1 MFHSALSALTFSS
14 GEFLTIT
21 ESRGLSGAWSWVLAG
36 GEQIW
41 SPGFFRLLGLVP
53 NAAKADYDL
62 LLSLVHP
69 EDRYRLP
76 SLGEVR
82 QGHVPPETTVRVI
95 RPNGTVRVLSLMME
109 ARFSGEGRP
118 VAINGS
124 ALDVTDR
131 EQLSLMRKEERRR
144 RGALYLTEHIAA
156 FSVGLD
162 LRREFPFEVAQVH
175 GLPYE
180 EICRDPYAMIVP
192 EERDAFQ
199 DAALTQI
206 ERREFF
212 QGTAHERLAN
222 GELWH
227 FKIIT
232 VPVRDPDGTYLGR
245 CGLKCPV
252 QNPIPASLALGE
264 ALDQTVTG
272 HHLRA
277 ARALLDWSMMDLAQ
291 ASGMSHSTVR
301 RLEEDSEHRGSRSRL
316 QAVASLRRAGIR
328 FIPMDDGTL
337 AVAKG

>member
-21 ESRGLSGAWSWVLAG
+21 ESRGLSGAWSWVLMG

-53 NAAKADYDL
+53 NAAKASYDL

-69 EDRYRLP
+69 EDRHRLP

-82 QGHVPPETTVRVI
+82 QGHVPRETIVRVI
-95 RPNGTVRVLSLMME
+95 RPNGTMRVLSLVMK
-109 ARFSGEGRP
+109 ARFSGDGRP
-118 VAINGS
+118 VAVNGT

-131 EQLSLMRKEERRR
+131 EQMAQMRQEERRR
-144 RGALYLTEHIAA
+144 RGALYLTEHITC
-156 FSVGLD
+156 FSIGLD
-162 LRREFPFEVAQVH
+162 LRFEFPFEVAQLH
-175 GLPYE
+175 GQPYE
-180 EICRDPYAMIVP
+180 DLCTNPYVMVVP
-192 EERDAFQ
+192 EERRAFQ
-199 DAALTQI
+199 EAAQAQI
-206 ERREFF
+206 EKQEFF
-212 QGTAHERLAN
+212 QGMAHERLAN

-227 FKIIT
+227 FKIISM
-232 VPVRDPDGTYLGR
+232 PVQDPDGTYLGR
-245 CGLKCPV
+245 CGLKYPV
-252 QNPIPASLALGE
+252 RSPMPISAALSEG
-264 ALDQTVTG
+264 LDQAVTG

-291 ASGMSHSTVR
+291 ASGLSHSTVR

-316 QAVASLRRAGIR
+316 QAVASLRRGGIR

>member
-53 NAAKADYDL
+53 NAAKANYDL

-69 EDRYRLP
+69 EDRHLLP

-82 QGHVPPETTVRVI
+82 QGHVPRETIVRVI
-95 RPNGTVRVLSLMME
+95 RPNGTMRVLSLVME
-109 ARFSGEGRP
+109 ARFSGDGRP
-118 VAINGS
+118 VAVNGT

-131 EQLSLMRKEERRR
+131 EQLAQMRQLERRR
-144 RGALYLTEHIAA
+144 RGALYLTEHITC
-156 FSVGLD
+156 FSIGLD
-162 LRREFPFEVAQVH
+162 NRFEIPFEVAQVH

-180 EICRDPYAMIVP
+180 EICTNPYLMIVP
-192 EERDAFQ
+192 EERGAFQ
-199 DAALTQI
+199 EAAQAQFETQQ
-206 ERREFF
+206 FF

-227 FKIIT
+227 FRI
-232 VPVRDPDGTYLGR
+232 VSMPVRDPDGTYLGR

-252 QNPIPASLALGE
+252 RSPMPISAALNEG
-264 ALDQTVTG
+264 LDQAVSG

-291 ASGMSHSTVR
+291 ASGLSHSTVR
-301 RLEEDSEHRGSRSRL
+301 RLEEGSEHRGSRSLL

-328 FIPMDDGTL
+328 FILMDDGTL

>member
-21 ESRGLSGAWSWVLAG
+21 ERRGLSGAWSWVLAG

-53 NAAKADYDL
+53 NATKASYDL

-69 EDRYRLP
+69 EDRHRLP
-76 SLGEVR
+76 APGEVR
-82 QGHVPPETTVRVI
+82 QGHVPHETIVRVI
-95 RPNGTVRVLSLMME
+95 RPNGTVRVLSLVME
-109 ARFSGEGRP
+109 ARFSAEGRP
-118 VAINGS
+118 IAVNGT

-131 EQLSLMRKEERRR
+131 EQLSRMREVERRR
-144 RGALYLTEHIAA
+144 RGALYLTEHIVA

-162 LRREFPFEVAQVH
+162 LRHEFPFEMAQVH

-180 EICRDPYAMIVP
+180 EICLDPYAMIVP
-192 EERDAFQ
+192 EERAAFQ

-206 ERREFF
+206 ERRLFF

-232 VPVRDPDGTYLGR
+232 VPVLDPDGVYLGR

-252 QNPIPASLALGE
+252 RSPIPMSLALSEG
-264 ALDQTVTG
+264 LDQAVTG

-291 ASGMSHSTVR
+291 ASGVSHSTVR
-301 RLEEDSEHRGSRSRL
+301 RLEEDREHRGSRSRL
-316 QAVASLRRAGIR
+316 QAVEALRRAGIR

-337 AVAKG
+337 AVGKS

>member
-53 NAAKADYDL
+53 NAAKASYDL
-62 LLSLVHP
+62 LLSLAHP
-69 EDRYRLP
+69 EDRHRLP
-76 SLGEVR
+76 TLSEVR
-82 QGHVPPETTVRVI
+82 QGHVPRETIVRVI
-95 RPNGTVRVLSLMME
+95 RPNGTVRVLSLVME

-118 VAINGS
+118 VAINGT

-131 EQLSLMRKEERRR
+131 EQLSLMRQEERR
-144 RGALYLTEHIAA
+144 RGALYLTEHIVA
-156 FSVGLD
+156 FSVELD

-180 EICRDPYAMIVP
+180 RICRDPYAMIIP

-199 DAALTQI
+199 HAALTQI
-206 ERREFF
+206 ERRAFF

-232 VPVRDPDGTYLGR
+232 APVWDPDGTYLGR

-252 QNPIPASLALGE
+252 QSPMPASLGLGE
-264 ALDQTVTG
+264 ALDQAVTG

-301 RLEEDSEHRGSRSRL
+301 RLEEGSEHRGSRSRL